1 MTKIFAHRG
10 SAGTH
15 PENTMAAFKE
25 AERIGA
31 DGIELDVHLTKD
43 NQIAVIH
50 DKTVD
55 RTTNGT
61 GDVGIHTLEELK
73 KLDAGSHYA
82 KKFNEETIPA
92 LTDVFS
98 WMQGNTLE
106 LNIELKNVTVDYP
119 GFEER
124 LLEEIQRFE
133 LKDRIIFSS
142 FNHDSLKKINELDSE
157 IECAIL
163 YLEKLYKPWEYA
175 KTLGAKGL
183 HPHHPNTSEDMV
195 KEAQRQGFPVRVY
208 TINDEK
214 VLEKFI
220 RAGCEAIITDYPEK
234 ALQIRKRI
242 EEKVRGKK

>member
-31 DGIELDVHLTKD
+31 DGIELDVHITKD

-61 GDVGIHTLEELK
+61 GDVSSLTMEELK
-73 KLDAGSHYA
+73 KLDAGSH
-82 KKFNEETIPA
+82 FSEEFHNENVPA
-92 LTDVFS
+92 LTEVLS
-98 WMQGNTLE
+98 WMQGNALK

-124 LLEEIQRFE
+124 LLEEVQRFG
-133 LKDRIIFSS
+133 LKNRIFFSS
-142 FNHDSLKKINELDSE
+142 FNHEALKKIHDLDPGM
-157 IECAIL
+157 ECAIL
-163 YLEKLYKPWEYA
+163 YLEKLYKPWDYA
-175 KTLGAKGL
+175 KSLGAKGL
-183 HPHHPNTSEDMV
+183 HPHHPNTSEVMI

-208 TINDEK
+208 TVNDENTM
-214 VLEKFI
+214 EKFV
-220 RAGCEAIITDYPEK
+220 RAGCAAIITDYPEK
-234 ALQIRKRI
+234 ALQVRKRV
-242 EEKVRGKK
+242 EVE